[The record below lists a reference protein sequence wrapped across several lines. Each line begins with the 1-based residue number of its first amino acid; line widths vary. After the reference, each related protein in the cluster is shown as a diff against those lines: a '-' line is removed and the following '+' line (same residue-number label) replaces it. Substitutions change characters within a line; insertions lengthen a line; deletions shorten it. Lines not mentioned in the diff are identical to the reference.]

1 MSSCS
6 EDNLHSIGLKTYLT
20 EQLGDISDLCALG
33 DFLMKIG
40 EYKKAEKYYNILK
53 DELDLPEKHLDRA
66 KIYNRLG
73 IIRHQQDDLEVAIV
87 YFQKAINA
95 APTDS
100 DMEKTARANVQV
112 TQEESKAVPA
122 VFLGKRLVSTPV
134 VSKALCVNKISEPTS
149 ENNLGHVAYH
159 RKKYDKATEHYK
171 KAISIMKNSEYN
183 YIHEISCVY
192 NNLGAVAYDQE
203 CYDEAKKYFL
213 EAIFTLQKFTS
224 NHPWIV
230 DYKENLVYAQK
241 SINKRI
247 KTE

>member
-20 EQLGDISDLCALG
+20 EQLGDISDLWALG

-53 DELDLPEKHLDRA
+53 DELDLPEKHVDRA

-73 IIRHQQDDLEVAIV
+73 MIRREQNELQLAID

-95 APTDS
+95 APIDN
-100 DMEKTARANVQV
+100 DMETTARVNVQV
-112 TQEESKAVPA
+112 TQEESREQPIL
-122 VFLGKRLVSTPV
+122 FLDRRLASSPII
-134 VSKALCVNKISEPTS
+134 SRALVANKISEPIS
-149 ENNLGHVAYH
+149 ENNLGYRAY
-159 RKKYDKATEHYK
+159 RRQEYAEAIEHYK
-171 KAISIMKNSEYN
+171 KAISVMKDSEFN
-183 YIHEISCVY
+183 YVHEISCVY

-213 EAIFTLQKFTS
+213 EAIFTLQKFTL
-224 NHPWIV
+224 NHPWIAE
-230 DYKENLVYAQK
+230 YKENLANAQK
-241 SINKRI
+241 NINKRT